1 MGLWVLLVIGLVY
14 LWSRIRRLEKTVR
27 TLEQR
32 LSDRSVEAAPSVE
45 GWQAAP
51 PAEHV
56 APSEPSAQGGWP
68 SEAMATLASDTVQH
82 PAEPLSVDREPEP
95 ETTDTPW
102 RTAPPRPRRD
112 KPSFLDTA
120 FERVKRYFTEGNLI
134 VRVGVIV
141 LFFGVA
147 FLLRYANAQGVV
159 PVGLKV
165 FFVAA
170 LGLVLLGLG
179 WWLRHSRGVYALVLQ
194 GGGIGILY
202 ITAFTALRLF
212 QLVPASVGFALLLTM
227 VVVSAALALLQN
239 APALAIMAVTGG
251 FLAPVLASTG
261 EGSHIA
267 LFSYYAVLNAGILG
281 MAWFKAWR
289 VLNLIG
295 FLFTF
300 VIGTLWGVLRYAP
313 EQLPGAQAFLILFFL
328 FYVLIALLFA
338 SRQPPRLKGY
348 VDGTLVFGVPVVG
361 FGLQAGLVHHYEYGL
376 AMSALVIGVFYSALT
391 VACRRFGGAAYRLLS
406 EAYLALALVFA
417 SLSIPFALDGEWVAT
432 AWALEG
438 AAILWISLR
447 QHRALG
453 ALFAIALQ
461 IAAGALFFPEVLDRY
476 SDWMVFNAVFVGGL
490 LVAVAGVFSSY
501 ILRRAEGMNLLVPT
515 PYLALPLLIWGLIW
529 WFGNG
534 LVEILYFV
542 DPELQWVSVLGFLA
556 VSAAVMG
563 WLEWK
568 LDWQELRFTPVGLL
582 VAMGVAT
589 LPALAVLSHPLA
601 EYGLVGWSL
610 LFAAFYGLLCLRD
623 RREPLLAGLIAALHL
638 GGAWLLT
645 LLLSAELVWW
655 VGTLTDQSPA
665 WWVIAQVMTVVPLYW
680 LALRGKVWPFT
691 THRALYSVW
700 AGAPLL
706 LFLASWTLFISSASS
721 GQFEALPYLPLLNP
735 LDLTQ
740 ALVLWTCFY
749 GWQTLCAGTDRFL
762 TRQQGWA
769 GLAVLTFVWLNAVL
783 LRTLHHWTGLAWDA
797 DLIMASSLAQAA
809 ISVFWT
815 LSGLAVMVLATRR
828 GWRPVWLVAAGLL
841 GVVVAKL
848 FLIDMRDANTLEGI
862 VAFIVVGL
870 LLLVVGYV
878 SPLPPKANGATE
890 PEPDQ
895 A

>member
-1 MGLWVLLVIGLVY
+1 MFLWVLLIAGLLY
-14 LWSRIRRLEKTVR
+14 LLVRIRRLEKTVK

-32 LSDRSVEAAPSVE
+32 LGNSSVDDAAPESTQKTAHQSSIKRESSSPAAE
-45 GWQAAP
+45 GQWQP
-51 PAEHV
+51 EV
-56 APSEPSAQGGWP
+56 AMPQASNANDSLAQP
-68 SEAMATLASDTVQH
+68 LALT
-82 PAEPLSVDREPEP
+82 AEPEP
-95 ETTDTPW
+95 QARNNPW
-102 RTAPPRPRRD
+102 QSAPPRPRE
-112 KPSFLDTA
+112 PSILNAA
-120 FERVKRYFTEGNLI
+120 FSRIKRYFTEGNLI

-147 FLLRYANAQGVV
+147 FLLRYANAQGVL

-170 LGLVLLGLG
+170 LGMVLLGFG

-212 QLVPASVGFALLLTM
+212 QLMPASVGFALLLIM
-227 VVVSAALALLQN
+227 VVVSAALAVLQN

-267 LFSYYAVLNAGILG
+267 LFSYYALLNAGILG
-281 MAWFKAWR
+281 VAWFKAWR
-289 VLNLIG
+289 VLNLVG
-295 FLFTF
+295 FMFTF
-300 VIGTLWGVLRYAP
+300 VIGTLWGVLRYTP

-361 FGLQAGLVHHYEYGL
+361 FGLQAGLVLPYEYGL
-376 AMSALVIGVFYSALT
+376 AISALVMGAFYGALT
-391 VACRRFGGAAYRLLS
+391 VACRRFGGASYRLLS

-447 QHRALG
+447 QHRPLG

-461 IAAGALFFPEVLDRY
+461 IGAGALFYPEVLDRN

-490 LVAVAGVFSSY
+490 FVAVAGLFTSY
-501 ILRRAEGMNLLVPT
+501 RLRRADGINLLVPT

-542 DPELQWVSVLGFLA
+542 DPDLQWVSVLGFLA
-556 VSAAVMG
+556 ITAAVLG

-568 LDWQELRFTPVGLL
+568 LDWQELRFTPFGLMA
-582 VAMGVAT
+582 VM
-589 LPALAVLSHPLA
+589 ALAAAPSLVLLSHPLD
-601 EYGLVGWSL
+601 EYGALGWLL
-610 LFAAFYGLLCLRD
+610 LFASFYGLLWLREH
-623 RREPLLAGLIAALHL
+623 REP
-638 GGAWLLT
+638 AWPRLLT
-645 LLLSAELVWW
+645 GLHTFGGLLLVVLLGVELVWW
-655 VGTLTDQSPA
+655 VETITSPDSA
-665 WWVIAQVMTVVPLYW
+665 WWILARVMVVVPFYW
-680 LALRGKVWPFT
+680 LALRGRIWPFA
-691 THRALYSVW
+691 THRTTYTVW
-700 AGAPLL
+700 VGAPLL
-706 LFLASWTLFISSASS
+706 LFLVSWTVFFSAASS
-721 GQFEALPYLPLLNP
+721 GRFETLSYLPLLNP

-740 ALVLWTCFY
+740 LLVLATGY
-749 GWQTLCAGTDRFL
+749 VGWKVLCARTDGSVTL
-762 TRQQGWA
+762 QQGWV
-769 GLAVLTFVWLNAVL
+769 GLSILIFLWLNAVL
-783 LRTLHHWTGLAWDA
+783 LRTLHHWTGLTWNMDA
-797 DLIMASSLAQAA
+797 ILASSLAQAA
-809 ISVFWT
+809 LSVCWT

-828 GWRPVWLVAAGLL
+828 GWRPVWMVAAGLL

-848 FLIDMRDANTLEGI
+848 FFVDMGDANTLEGI
-862 VAFIVVGL
+862 IAFIVVGL

-878 SPLPPKANGATE
+878 SPMPPKAPVSAEQNPG
-890 PEPDQ
+890 Q